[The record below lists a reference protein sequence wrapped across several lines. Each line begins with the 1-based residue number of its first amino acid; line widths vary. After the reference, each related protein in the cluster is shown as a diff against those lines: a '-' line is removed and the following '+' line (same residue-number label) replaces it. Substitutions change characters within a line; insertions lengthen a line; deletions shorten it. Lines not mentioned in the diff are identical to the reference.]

1 MVEQTKPIAESKN
14 FIVLD
19 KYTSDWT
26 AADHYQSEAELE
38 RELIK
43 DLSNQGYEFLPALTS
58 PDAMLANVRVRLED
72 LNSVHFSDEE
82 WHRFVASYLDNP
94 SDGWTCNGFV
104 PVT

>member
-19 KYTSDWT
+19 KYTSDWA

-58 PDAMLANVRVRLED
+58 PETMLANVRVRL
-72 LNSVHFSDEE
+72 
-82 WHRFVASYLDNP
+82 
-94 SDGWTCNGFV
+94 
-104 PVT
+104 